1 MQKLHNHYANQLKK
15 HEQKLVEVKK
25 KIRLIRIFRSLIF
38 FGFITSIYF
47 TYQIPNIPFFIGG
60 IGVLIFGFL
69 VSKHQN
75 LKDKKNHVELKIAF
89 NKTEIS
95 ILEGNFV
102 DRPDGKEFINSM
114 HHYSNDIDLFG
125 KSSFFQYVNRTATKK
140 GKELLAS
147 LLTAN
152 TINFIEDYQKAIQ
165 ELSKKYNWRENFTM
179 LAQLASPKKKQI
191 SNISLWIEN
200 YTSQLPSFLI
210 ILPKVFSIV
219 SIFIFGL
226 IIFDIA
232 SFSLITTWF
241 FIGLGISVFYLK
253 KTQSLYTSAS
263 SAKAIF
269 KQNYLLLEQ
278 IETENFTSKVL
289 KEKQSKIQIK
299 EKKASSIFKEFS
311 DVLNAFDQRNNLIIA
326 VFGNGLFLWDIRN
339 ASKTEAWIAKYKN
352 VVNEWFE
359 VVAFFDAYNSF
370 GNFAFNHPNYIFPTI
385 ENKNQTIK
393 ATSLGHPLLKPVN
406 RVDNDF
412 MLDSEHF
419 FIITGANMAGK
430 STFLRTLSL
439 SVVMANCGLPVCAKA
454 FKYSPIK
461 LVTSMR
467 TSDSLTDDESYFYS
481 ELKRLKFIVD
491 EIKEDTYFIILD
503 EILKGTNSKDKAIGS
518 KQFIEKLTRSKSTG
532 IIATHD
538 VSLCELAEEYKQI
551 QNYYFDA
558 EIVNNELFFD
568 YKMKEGIC
576 KNMNAS
582 FLLKKMEI
590 V

>member
-75 LKDKKNHVELKIAF
+75 LKEKKNHVELKIAF

-370 GNFAFNHPNYIFPTI
+370 GNFVFNHPNYIFPAI

>member
-1 MQKLHNHYANQLKK
+1 M
-15 HEQKLVEVKK
+15 
-25 KIRLIRIFRSLIF
+25 IRIFRSLIF
-38 FGFITSIYF
+38 FGFIISIYF

-219 SIFIFGL
+219 SILVFGL
-226 IIFDIA
+226 IVFNIA

-241 FIGLGISVFYLK
+241 FIGLGISMFYLK

-269 KQNYLLLEQ
+269 KQYYLLLEQ

-370 GNFAFNHPNYIFPTI
+370 GNFVFNHPNYIFPAI
-385 ENKNQTIK
+385 ENKNQTIE